1 MNSNVIILMPSLTQI
16 DIFIACQDF
25 SHIFFQGNN
34 MTTLHIS
41 SSIIDISINERI
53 TCIILLQISDPDRVM
68 SKRERNVRQMM
79 EYVTN
84 PDRDQ
89 QTVIRE
95 IQAVER
101 TMQGAWDTNR
111 HCKVIILIS
120 CLGCRERCCG
130 HTTC

>member
-1 MNSNVIILMPSLTQI
+1 MYSNVIVLMPSLTQI

-25 SHIFFQGNN
+25 SRIFFQRNN
-34 MTTLHIS
+34 MTTLHFS
-41 SSIIDISINERI
+41 SSIIDISINEQI
-53 TCIILLQISDPDRVM
+53 SCMILLQISDPDRVM

-101 TMQGAWDTNR
+101 TMQGA
-111 HCKVIILIS
+111 
-120 CLGCRERCCG
+120 
-130 HTTC
+130 

>member
-1 MNSNVIILMPSLTQI
+1 MVGVWQYPKTVGDCWGLTTPLY
-16 DIFIACQDF
+16 
-25 SHIFFQGNN
+25 IFFQRNN
-34 MTTLHIS
+34 MTTLHFDNIV
-41 SSIIDISINERI
+41 IDLSINKLI
-53 TCIILLQISDPDRVM
+53 TNVILIQISDPDRVM

-89 QTVIRE
+89 QTVNRE

-111 HCKVIILIS
+111 HRKVIIVIS
-120 CLGCRERCCG
+120 CLDCNECFCG